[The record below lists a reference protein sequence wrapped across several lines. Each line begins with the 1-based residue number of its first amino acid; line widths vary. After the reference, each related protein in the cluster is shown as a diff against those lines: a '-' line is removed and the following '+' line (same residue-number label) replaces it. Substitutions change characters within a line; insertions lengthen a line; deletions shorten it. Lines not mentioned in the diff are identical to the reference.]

1 MSQYL
6 DDATPLNEET
16 TTDDYAIREVLF
28 SSTPGN
34 EIQID
39 FGKTP
44 QLITED
50 NQSTFRILKLAT
62 DGLWD
67 IVVAIER
74 EKGKQITEKNHTQ
87 RCSDKDVNN
96 DPTPSLPS
104 LT

>member
-1 MSQYL
+1 LIVVIAFCRGTVNGSFLSQYL
-6 DDATPLNEET
+6 DDATPLNEKET
-16 TTDDYAIREVLF
+16 TTNDCAIREVFF

-44 QLITED
+44 RLTTEP
-50 NQSTFRILKLAT
+50 NQSHFRILKLAT

-74 EKGKQITEKNHTQ
+74 ETSK
-87 RCSDKDVNN
+87 
-96 DPTPSLPS
+96 
-104 LT
+104 